1 MTLLC
6 TMTMVAAAA
15 TTTTVTWF
23 QAIVLALLQGVS
35 ELFPVSSL
43 GHTVILPSLLKWNI
57 NQQAD
62 NFLPFVVTLHLGTG
76 LALVAYFF
84 EDWKAIVVPMV
95 RSVQRGSLSS
105 DPEERLGWLL
115 AVGTLPAAVI
125 GVFFEKTVKSLF
137 ADARVAA
144 LFLILNGFVM
154 VLGERL
160 RLRAQVDD
168 TRVDAT
174 GSRAVAVQDAKVITK
189 LSWAQAFW
197 VGAAQTLALL
207 PGISRSGVTM
217 VAGLANGLKHETAA
231 RFSFLLATPII
242 LAAAVVEVPTLFD
255 PHNQDLLAKALVGG
269 VLAGIA
275 AYLSVRFLMRYFET
289 NRLAP
294 FAYYC
299 WIAGTLS
306 LIVLT
311 FR

>member
-1 MTLLC
+1 MTVLC
-6 TMTMVAAAA
+6 TTMIAAAAA
-15 TTTTVTWF
+15 TSTSVSWF

-76 LALVAYFF
+76 IALVIYFF
-84 EDWKAIVVPMV
+84 EDWKAVVAPMW

-125 GVFFEKTVKSLF
+125 GVYFEKTVKTLF

-144 LFLILNGFVM
+144 IFLIVNGFIM

-160 RLRAQVDD
+160 RLRAQLE
-168 TRVDAT
+168 DAQAGAT
-174 GSRAVAVQDAKVITK
+174 STRAVAAQDARVITK
-189 LSWAQAFW
+189 LGWLQAFW

-242 LAAAVVEVPTLFD
+242 LAAGVVEVPTLFD

-269 VLAGIA
+269 LLAGIA

-299 WIAGTLS
+299 WAAGILS

-311 FR
+311 AR